1 MNVGIHAY
9 GSRPCAL
16 QHRRC
21 WRRSVRLRHARGGLR
36 RRTPARA
43 ISFAGAA
50 WPLCP
55 RDRHCCGSGVIRRN
69 ANRLAPDRFPPADRA
84 HRRVGLP
91 VVFVGQGARRRRA
104 RGARPRPAEGARGE
118 RARADA
124 DLCVRAGGSDL
135 DLAEWRGRVRAR
147 APRRLG
153 CRRCL
158 RNVSQSGRA
167 RGQSDRYRGDR
178 GPHHCLPGSRLGTDA
193 RPRAAGRHRRVFH
206 HPDARRELSPVR
218 RDRAVA

>member
-1 MNVGIHAY
+1 M
-9 GSRPCAL
+9 
-16 QHRRC
+16 
-21 WRRSVRLRHARGGLR
+21 
-36 RRTPARA
+36 
-43 ISFAGAA
+43 
-50 WPLCP
+50 
-55 RDRHCCGSGVIRRN
+55 
-69 ANRLAPDRFPPADRA
+69 
-84 HRRVGLP
+84 
-91 VVFVGQGARRRRA
+91 GQGARRRRA

-118 RARADA
+118 RARTDA

-135 DLAEWRGRVRAR
+135 DLAGWRGRVRAG

-158 RNVSQSGRA
+158 RHVSQQDRG

-178 GPHHCLPGSRLGTDA
+178 GPHHCLRGSRLGTDA

-218 RDRAVA
+218 RDRAVAVRDRRNAAGCRGGARSGDDHSADRRSDRAPQPALLSEPAR